1 MRQRDG
7 EIRDEEEEAKGRA
20 GRREDGGGAG
30 RRRRRRRLGGGRGAR
45 ESVIGRARFV
55 YLFVS
60 RNGESAKRHRSLMQI
75 DNSVTRFTRLPRQP
89 PVKFQSRPSFA
100 HSLARSLFRSARARF
115 LGNFYTQSNKVRA
128 NSPGV
133 HGQSVLYD

>member
-7 EIRDEEEEAKGRA
+7 EIRDEEEEAKGRV
-20 GRREDGGGAG
+20 GRREDGAG
-30 RRRRRRRLGGGRGAR
+30 RRRLGGGRGVR

-75 DNSVTRFTRLPRQP
+75 DNSVTRFTRLPRQL
-89 PVKFQSRPSFA
+89 PVKFQSRSSFA
-100 HSLARSLFRSARARF
+100 HLLARSLFRPARARF

>member
-7 EIRDEEEEAKGRA
+7 EIRDEEEEAKGRV

-30 RRRRRRRLGGGRGAR
+30 RRLGGERGAR

-75 DNSVTRFTRLPRQP
+75 DNSVTRFTRLPRQL
-89 PVKFQSRPSFA
+89 PVKFQSRSSFA
-100 HSLARSLFRSARARF
+100 HSLARSLALSPRASAIPRKF
-115 LGNFYTQSNKVRA
+115 LYSK
-128 NSPGV
+128 
-133 HGQSVLYD
+133 